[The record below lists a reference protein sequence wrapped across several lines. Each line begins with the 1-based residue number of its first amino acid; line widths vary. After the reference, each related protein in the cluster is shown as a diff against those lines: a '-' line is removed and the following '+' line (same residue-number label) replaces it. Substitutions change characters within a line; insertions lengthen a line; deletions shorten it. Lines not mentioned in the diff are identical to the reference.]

1 LSTSLSFL
9 YRFFSIVHSVIE
21 AIPNRFHRNMGKHT
35 LSLDLRKPSDRSTF
49 DNLLSTT
56 DILIDG
62 YRPGSLSRLG
72 YGSSALSSLATSR
85 DKGIIYISE
94 SCFGALPPS
103 VEPSA
108 SDDAKAWAQRPG
120 WQQIADCVSGV
131 AWAQGIDFMDL
142 DEPVVPPFPMSDYG
156 TGCAGAIAALTGL
169 YQRATQGGSW
179 WGGVSLVGYDVFLL
193 GLGLYEPETLDPL
206 KEEFAGSGFFGKGE
220 GGLRHNDSVDE
231 VGKRALKAMKEL
243 RPGLFDKEN
252 GHEAWSKAYQA
263 DVKYVRSAVRI
274 EGVAVGF
281 DRMTRPNG
289 YDDGGWEGWGVDEG
303 LIE

>member
-1 LSTSLSFL
+1 
-9 YRFFSIVHSVIE
+9 
-21 AIPNRFHRNMGKHT
+21 MGKHT
-35 LSLDLRKPSDRSTF
+35 LPLDLRNASHHSTF
-49 DNLLSTT
+49 DTLLSTA

-72 YGSSALSSLATSR
+72 YSHAALTSLALSR
-85 DKGIIYISE
+85 GKGIVYISE
-94 SCFGALPPS
+94 SCFGALSPS
-103 VEPSA
+103 TEATA
-108 SDDAKAWAQRPG
+108 SDDVKAWAQRPG

-131 AWAQGIDFMDL
+131 AWAQGTEFMDL

-169 YQRATQGGSW
+169 YHRATKGGSW

-193 GLGLYEPETLDPL
+193 SLGLYEEAVLEAL
-206 KEEFAGSGFFGKGE
+206 KGEFREAGFFGAGE
-220 GGLRHNDSVDE
+220 GGLRHNDSVNE
-231 VGKRALKAMKEL
+231 VGKRALRAMQER

-252 GHEAWSKAYQA
+252 CHEAYSKPYGAK
-263 DVKYVRSAVRI
+263 VKYVKSAVKI
-274 EGVAVGF
+274 DGVGIGF

-289 YDDGGWEGWGVDEG
+289 YDGGGWDDWEVDEG